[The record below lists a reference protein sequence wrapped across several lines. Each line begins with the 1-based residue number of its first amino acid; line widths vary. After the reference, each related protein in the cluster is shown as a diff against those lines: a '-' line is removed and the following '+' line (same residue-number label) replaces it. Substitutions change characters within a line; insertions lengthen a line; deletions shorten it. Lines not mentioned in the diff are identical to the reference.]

1 MEETTLIE
9 CSRQSSI
16 EGTVNNQTVPA
27 EWTCECGNGLV
38 LDIGDKIQLHSGFVS
53 EKGAEAGK
61 IEIKE
66 RDREFME
73 VEVSKD
79 IQYGNPQDPIIIPR
93 VNGTSYF
100 PADQS
105 DIYRFASERGG
116 TEKRQILLN
125 DGETNI
131 VFSPYKTTNGEFYA
145 GLPRRHIGWNASIK
159 ANGSTDNTWDTFD
172 QSGRDF
178 VDVSNPNRG
187 LVGGIYY
194 SQKAGL
200 DPGRPGNLGL
210 SIPYQYAPADK
221 KGIFYP
227 GARDGRSGGYPTG
240 TNVPIYPTTIVR
252 NDCSRYTIFR
262 MKDVYRTGAAANASG
277 GSVYAGLGGDDS
289 VTASASGTE
298 AFQDRVDRRDPAI
311 LGDWEQVKELFT
323 MKSKSGFNSPLDV
336 ATEITD
342 QMNRRGDLIN
352 ASAFDGTDY
361 NLATAAQPNSMTLL
375 GQYTS
380 PLHKPYNCA
389 SMLWNASRWDAFRD
403 VRNTVNASELIDA
416 HMYMSMYQH
425 IGVKRPELWKQGR
438 ATNASQGFLKPDVVG
453 GGGDSPVI
461 SQCLNLGMRWTEEN
475 LLNLNKLFVVQGN
488 YPELFD
494 KDIKQSG
501 LPGLLNTD
509 PQYRLQGVDKH
520 RFIHI
525 NKQDE
530 DDGADSHF
538 PSYTLGYDL
547 YGPREGAATP
557 PGYKYDYTMSSYP
570 LFFDYNKDIK
580 HFNFNDVGFCED
592 SAGGISD
599 INDLAYGWAR
609 KMRISGALSVSGED
623 EFYIGIQF
631 TRTGNRIPEYL
642 FNGKSHISQTGKG
655 GRRWGFDYHFCA
667 YGSNCIVLYS
677 GIVDRA
683 STGQDSNDK
692 LVPPLNSTGISP
704 AGAFTNF
711 LYGNSYADLQSVGG
725 APLMSANYN
734 TGGYYRSLLLGAD
747 SPALSYDSQQNRFSF
762 TNLHISER
770 GSNVYNAGRVASGTI
785 TAVNANTNADVLC
798 YKVNKALL
806 GNSYCPNMAPYVK
819 GMKIPADRTYPEQLL
834 LPNGFDA
841 WQPYDATAGLFIE
854 EIVVPEKTWNENLI
868 GVLGFYYS
876 QFDNTDTTRQAT
888 INTRTDSNNLKSLT
902 TQAPI
907 RSSDM
912 LEWTKNGYGNNTYSL
927 TLPQMYTRGY
937 TSAGGQQPNQFK
949 NIAPPATIFFPS
961 SLEASTKITA
971 IDLPT
976 KTARPYYSIRSDI
989 LPQSQ
994 FIGGN
999 QDLTKATSGA
1009 VNRPVIGIVNK
1020 VNGYG
1025 DFYSGADNQVV
1036 FTNTEKR
1043 VITSIKTSVHDPD
1056 GSYSKVNQSSAVIYK
1071 IIKQKQI
1078 DLTPVQT
1085 LLQSKNKQE
1094 ALQGQQAASML
1105 KDINDQQPNYSQTFN
1120 FVPPSQ
1126 EVLFQGRTSS

>member
-1 MEETTLIE
+1 MEETILVE

-16 EGTVNNQTVPA
+16 EGSVNNQTVPA
-27 EWTCECGNGLV
+27 EWTCECGDGLV

-66 RDREFME
+66 RDREIIE
-73 VEVSKD
+73 IEVSKD
-79 IQYGNPQDPIIIPR
+79 IQYGNAQDPALNAR
-93 VNGTSYF
+93 VAGNSYLQT
-100 PADQS
+100 DQS
-105 DIYRFASERGG
+105 YIYRYASESGG
-116 TEKRQILLN
+116 TEIRKVLLN

-145 GLPRRHIGWNASIK
+145 GLPRRHIGWNASIV
-159 ANGSTDNTWDTFD
+159 APGATSNTWDTFD

-178 VDVSNPNRG
+178 VDASNPNRG
-187 LVGGIYY
+187 LVGGCYY
-194 SQKAGL
+194 SQKSGV
-200 DPGRPGNLGL
+200 DPGATGSLAG
-210 SIPYQYAPADK
+210 SIPYQFCPADK
-221 KGIFYP
+221 KTIFP
-227 GARDGRSGGYPTG
+227 PKHRDGIAGQVPTG
-240 TNVPIYPTTIVR
+240 ASVPIYSTTIVR
-252 NDCSRYTIFR
+252 NDCSRYTLFR
-262 MKDVYRTGAAANASG
+262 MKDIYRTAAAANASG
-277 GSVYAGLGGDDS
+277 GSVYAGLGGPDS

-298 AFQDRVDRRDPAI
+298 AFQNCVDRRDPAI

-336 ATEITD
+336 ATEITE

-361 NLATAAQPNSMTLL
+361 NSALAADPHSMRLL
-375 GQYTS
+375 GNYTS

-389 SMLWNASRWDAFRD
+389 SMLWNASGWNAFRD
-403 VRNTVNASELIDA
+403 VHNGHNASVQNDA
-416 HMYMSMYQH
+416 QFYMSMYQH

-438 ATNASQGFLKPDVVG
+438 ATNASQGFLKPDIAG
-453 GGGDSPVI
+453 GGGDTPQGA
-461 SQCLNLGMRWTEEN
+461 QCLNLGMRWTEEN

-488 YPELFD
+488 YPELFSD
-494 KDIKQSG
+494 EVKQSG

-509 PQYRLQGVDKH
+509 PQYKLQGVDKH

-530 DDGADSHF
+530 DDGTDAHF
-538 PSYTLGYDL
+538 PLFTLGYDL
-547 YGPREGAATP
+547 YGPREGAAVP
-557 PGYKYDYTMSSYP
+557 AGMKYDATMASYP
-570 LFFDYNKDIK
+570 LFFDYNKDII
-580 HFNFNDVGFCED
+580 HYNFNDVGFCED
-592 SAGGISD
+592 AGGGISD

-609 KMRISGALSVSGED
+609 KMRISGAFSVSGED

-631 TRTGNRIPEYL
+631 TRTGNRIPEFL
-642 FNGKSHISQTGKG
+642 FNGKSHIAQTSKG

-677 GIVDRA
+677 GVVPRA
-683 STGQDSNDK
+683 STPQNAQDTVALHNAAGTDPSN
-692 LVPPLNSTGISP
+692 
-704 AGAFTNF
+704 NF
-711 LYGNSYADLQSVGG
+711 NNMLYGNSYVNNTLSV
-725 APLMSANYN
+725 PHMSANYN

-747 SPALSYDSQQNRFSF
+747 RAALSYDNQQNRFSF

-770 GSNVYNAGRVASGTI
+770 ASNVYNAGSVDPLVD
-785 TAVNANTNADVLC
+785 VNNNADQIC

-806 GNSYCPNMAPYVK
+806 GNSYCPNMAPYVS
-819 GMKIPADRTYPEQLL
+819 GMEIGADREMPKQLL
-834 LPNGFDA
+834 LSNGFDA

-854 EIVVPEKTWNENLI
+854 EVAVPEKTWSENLI
-868 GVLGFYYS
+868 GVLGFYHS

-888 INTRTDSNNLKSLT
+888 INTRKDSSNLKSLT

-907 RSSDM
+907 QTSDM
-912 LEWTKNGYGNNTYSL
+912 LEWTKNGFGNSIYSL
-927 TLPQMYTRGY
+927 TLPKMYTRRY
-937 TSAGGQQPNQFK
+937 TSNPAELDKSFR
-949 NIAPPATIFFPS
+949 NIVPPATIFFAPG
-961 SLEASTKITA
+961 EESTKITA

-989 LPQSQ
+989 LPRSS

-999 QDLTKATSGA
+999 QDLTKAIGTGA

-1025 DFYSGADNQVV
+1025 DFYSGADNQVI

-1043 VITSIKTSVHDPD
+1043 VITAIKTSVHDPD

-1071 IIKQKQI
+1071 ITKAKQI

-1085 LLQSKNKQE
+1085 LLESKNKQE
-1094 ALQGQQAASML
+1094 VLQGQQAASML
-1105 KDINDQQPNYSQTFN
+1105 KDIDNEKPNYSQTFN
-1120 FVPPSQ
+1120 FVPPSE
-1126 EVLFQGRTSS
+1126 EVFFSARTSS